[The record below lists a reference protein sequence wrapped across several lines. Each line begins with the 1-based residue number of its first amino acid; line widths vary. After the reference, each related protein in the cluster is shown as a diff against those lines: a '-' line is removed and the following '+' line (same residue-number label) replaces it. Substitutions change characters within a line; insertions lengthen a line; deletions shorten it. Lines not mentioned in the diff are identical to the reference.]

1 MKCPNCGQEVGEDT
15 KFCPECGQRIV
26 REEEPRAPTG
36 FGGEAKKGFTPEERQ
51 KYIDELKA
59 SIEEQK
65 RIRENQKRAASTK
78 RVRKQNGTATR
89 KPRLKL
95 QSSLS
100 KLPKVSDS
108 FLRHITGHH
117 LEKNEWMPCPRCG
130 ESKVEPPAGVL
141 AGVLGGVFGIGCLIL
156 VLAVVG
162 AILAVIFF
170 PLAAVV
176 VIVGLIAIPFMPL
189 IGAALGLG
197 YKCKSCGYS
206 WTFADADK
214 YKKSID

>member
-1 MKCPNCGQEVGEDT
+1 MPSCPNCGKEVGGDT
-15 KFCPECGQRIV
+15 KFCPQCGQRIV
-26 REEEPRAPTG
+26 REEPSVATE
-36 FGGEAKKGFTPEERQ
+36 FEGEAKKGFTPEERQ
-51 KYIDELKA
+51 KYIEELKA
-59 SIEEQK
+59 SIKEQK
-65 RIRENQKRAASTK
+65 QIREDRKSIASAK
-78 RVRKQNGTATR
+78 GVREQNGAATR

-100 KLPKVSDS
+100 NLPKVSDP
-108 FLRHITGHH
+108 FLRHIMGHH

-141 AGVLGGVFGIGCLIL
+141 AGVLGGVFGIGCLIV